1 MNSKRTTPKNFGT
14 LEELYRAEKYRSAPR
29 LHKLINLLYLA
40 YKYRRNV
47 GGEDI
52 KYMTS
57 AFDQLINNLHEEIDQ
72 ARYAGQTLRQH
83 GIFKN
88 GRNN

>member
-1 MNSKRTTPKNFGT
+1 MNSKRTTSKNFCT

-40 YKYRRNV
+40 SKYRRNV
-47 GGEDI
+47 GGEDM
-52 KYMTS
+52 KYMIS

-83 GIFKN
+83 GIFS
-88 GRNN
+88 